1 MEVNQYL
8 EMFIEESKDHLQA
21 CSEHLLELEKNPDD
35 LAIVG
40 EIFRS
45 AHTLKGMSAT
55 MGFEDLADLTHK
67 MENVLDAI
75 RNEKIHVSPEILD
88 VVFESVDHLEE
99 MVMDIA
105 NGGDGKRDV
114 SSTVAQLKRIELG
127 EYAIPEVVATTET
140 PVAAVASMLE
150 YDGFE
155 QTVISQ
161 SAEQGFNAFEI
172 SVKLREDCL
181 LKAAR
186 VFMVFEILE
195 KYGDVIKSN
204 PSVEKLEDEQ
214 FDQQFYV
221 AFVTKE
227 SAEDMQ
233 KKIMKVSEVEEVI
246 VATIGKPATAVASVL
261 EYDGFEQTVISQSA
275 EQGFNA
281 FEISVKLREDCLLKA
296 ARVFMVFEI
305 LEKDGDVIKSNP
317 SVDKLEDEQ
326 FDQQFYVAFVTKE
339 SAEDMQKKIMKV
351 SEVEEVIVATIEHKQ
366 YSEKEQAIQE
376 VAATA
381 TATVEVEAQ
390 PATAPETNTA
400 APKTAKAVAPAK
412 TDKSHAPVGN
422 KTIRVNIE
430 RLDILMNLFEE
441 LVIDRGRLQSISTE
455 VNHGELNE
463 TVERMSR
470 VMGDLQTIILTMR
483 MVPVETVFNRF
494 PKMIRQLS
502 RDLNKKINL
511 EIIGAETELDRTV
524 IDEIGDPLVHLIR
537 NSVDHGIENPT
548 ARRAKGKPEEGTV
561 VLRAYHSGNYV
572 FIEIEDDGA
581 GINREKVL
589 AKAISKGIVTQE
601 QSYSMS
607 DKQINELILA
617 SGFSTADVISDV
629 SGRGVGLDVVKTT
642 IESLGGNISI
652 ESTQD
657 VGSVFSIQLP
667 LTLSIISVMLVEIE
681 KEIYAIPLSSIIET
695 SIIRSSEIM
704 NAHNQKVIDFRGKVV
719 PLVFLE
725 EIFEVPCKEPQ
736 DDEFHSVVIVRKGEK
751 LAGLVVD
758 SFIGQQEIVLKSL
771 GNYLTNIFAI
781 SGATIL
787 GNGKVALIVDCN
799 ALIK

>member
-8 EMFIEESKDHLQA
+8 EMFIEESKEHLQA

-35 LAIVG
+35 LTIVG

-55 MGFEDLADLTHK
+55 MGFEDTADLTHK

-75 RNEKIHVSPEILD
+75 RNEKIHVTPEILD

-105 NGGDGKRDV
+105 SGGDGKRDV
-114 SSTVAQLKRIELG
+114 SATVAKLKLIESG
-127 EYAIPEVVATTET
+127 ESVVAE
-140 PVAAVASMLE
+140 VAATAEKEVFVASTLE
-150 YDGFE
+150 YDSFE
-155 QTVISQ
+155 QTVITQ
-161 SAEQGFNAFEI
+161 SFEQGFNALEI
-172 SVKLREDCL
+172 
-181 LKAAR
+181 
-186 VFMVFEILE
+186 
-195 KYGDVIKSN
+195 
-204 PSVEKLEDEQ
+204 
-214 FDQQFYV
+214 
-221 AFVTKE
+221 
-227 SAEDMQ
+227 
-233 KKIMKVSEVEEVI
+233 
-246 VATIGKPATAVASVL
+246 
-261 EYDGFEQTVISQSA
+261 TVR
-275 EQGFNA
+275 
-281 FEISVKLREDCLLKA
+281 LREDCLLKA

-305 LEKDGDVIKSNP
+305 LEKDGDVIKSSP
-317 SVDKLEDEQ
+317 TVEKLEDEQ
-326 FDQQFYVAFVTKE
+326 FDQQFHVAYVTKE
-339 SAEDMQKKIMKV
+339 SAEDMQKKLLKV
-351 SEVEEVIVATIEHKQ
+351 SEVEEVIVVPLTAEQFK
-366 YSEKEQAIQE
+366 YSEREE
-376 VAATA
+376 
-381 TATVEVEAQ
+381 ATVEAEVVDVKEESSVV
-390 PATAPETNTA
+390 PTAPT
-400 APKTAKAVAPAK
+400 PKPAK
-412 TDKSHAPVGN
+412 TPEKAPTAKTAAVGN

-441 LVIDRGRLQSISTE
+441 LVIDRGRLQSIATE
-455 VNHGELNE
+455 VNHNELNE

-537 NSVDHGIENPT
+537 NSVDHGIENPA
-548 ARRAKGKPEEGTV
+548 ARLAKGKPEDGTV

-581 GINREKVL
+581 GINRDRVL
-589 AKAISKGIVTQE
+589 AKAISKGVVTQE
-601 QSYSMS
+601 QSLVMS

-657 VGSVFSIQLP
+657 VGSIFSIQLP

-725 EIFEVPCKEPQ
+725 EIFEVPRKEEQ
-736 DDEFHSVVIVRKGEK
+736 DEEFRSVVIVRKGEK

>member
-1 MEVNQYL
+1 MELNQYL
-8 EMFIEESKDHLQA
+8 EMFIEESKEHLQS
-21 CSEHLLELEKNPDD
+21 CSEHLLELEKNPND

-55 MGFEDLADLTHK
+55 MGYEDLADLTHK

-75 RNEKIHVSPEILD
+75 RNEKIKVNADILD
-88 VVFESVDHLEE
+88 VVFESVDHLEA
-99 MVMDIA
+99 MVYDIA
-105 NGGDGKRDV
+105 DGGDGKRDV
-114 SSTVAQLKRIELG
+114 QSTVELLKQIEAG
-127 EYAIPEVVATTET
+127 EVNFKQVATTNELPSNT
-140 PVAAVASMLE
+140 EVSDTSENATARLT

-155 QTVISQ
+155 RTVLTQ
-161 SAEQGFNAFEI
+161 SKEQDFNVYEI
-172 SVKLREDCL
+172 SVTLREDCL

-186 VFMVFEILE
+186 VYMVFEILE
-195 KYGDVIKSN
+195 KNGDVIKSS
-204 PSVEKLEDEQ
+204 PTVEQLEEEQ
-214 FDQQFYV
+214 FDSEFCV
-221 AFVTKE
+221 AFISKE
-227 SAEDMQ
+227 SAEDLQ
-233 KKIMKVSEVEEVI
+233 KMLLKVSEVN
-246 VATIGKPATAVASVL
+246 SV
-261 EYDGFEQTVISQSA
+261 
-275 EQGFNA
+275 
-281 FEISVKLREDCLLKA
+281 SVTPIDLTT
-296 ARVFMVFEI
+296 
-305 LEKDGDVIKSNP
+305 
-317 SVDKLEDEQ
+317 
-326 FDQQFYVAFVTKE
+326 TKE
-339 SAEDMQKKIMKV
+339 VEPV
-351 SEVEEVIVATIEHKQ
+351 VEE
-366 YSEKEQAIQE
+366 AISLS
-376 VAATA
+376 T
-381 TATVEVEAQ
+381 TVEVTPVAGEEKA
-390 PATAPETNTA
+390 NV
-400 APKTAKAVAPAK
+400 AKAQ
-412 TDKSHAPVGN
+412 TTTTHAAS

-441 LVIDRGRLQSISTE
+441 LVIDRGRLQSIATE
-455 VNHGELNE
+455 VNHNELNE

-470 VMGDLQTIILTMR
+470 TMGDLQNIVLTMR

-494 PKMIRQLS
+494 PKMVRQLS

-511 EIIGAETELDRTV
+511 EIIGADTELDRTV

-537 NSVDHGIENPT
+537 NSVDHGIEST
-548 ARRAKGKPEEGTV
+548 EARRAKGKPEEGTV
-561 VLRAYHSGNYV
+561 QLRAYHSGNYV

-581 GINREKVL
+581 GINRDKVL
-589 AKAISKGIVTQE
+589 QKAIAKGVVTAE
-601 QSYSMS
+601 QAGTLS

-617 SGFSTADVISDV
+617 PGFSTADVISDI

-652 ESTQD
+652 DSTEN

-681 KEIYAIPLSSIIET
+681 SETYAVPLSSIIET
-695 SIIRSSEIM
+695 SIIRNSDIL

-719 PLVFLE
+719 PLVFLD
-725 EIFEVPCKEPQ
+725 EIFEVPRPQAKE
-736 DDEFHSVVIVRKGEK
+736 DDFHSVVIVRKGEK

-799 ALIK
+799 ALMK

>member
-8 EMFIEESKDHLQA
+8 EMFIEESKEHLQA

-75 RNEKIHVSPEILD
+75 RNEKIHVTPEILD

-127 EYAIPEVVATTET
+127 EEAIPEVVAT
-140 PVAAVASMLE
+140 VAAPIVESVLE
-150 YDGFE
+150 YDSFE
-155 QTVISQ
+155 QTVITQ

-172 SVKLREDCL
+172 SV
-181 LKAAR
+181 
-186 VFMVFEILE
+186 
-195 KYGDVIKSN
+195 
-204 PSVEKLEDEQ
+204 
-214 FDQQFYV
+214 
-221 AFVTKE
+221 T
-227 SAEDMQ
+227 
-233 KKIMKVSEVEEVI
+233 
-246 VATIGKPATAVASVL
+246 
-261 EYDGFEQTVISQSA
+261 
-275 EQGFNA
+275 
-281 FEISVKLREDCLLKA
+281 LREDCLLKA

-305 LEKDGDVIKSNP
+305 LEKDGDVIKSSP
-317 SVDKLEDEQ
+317 SVEKLEDEQ
-326 FDQQFYVAFVTKE
+326 FDQQFYVAFVTKTT
-339 SAEDMQKKIMKV
+339 AEDMQKKLMKV
-351 SEVEEVIVATIEHKQ
+351 SEVDEVIVTTIDQRKF
-366 YSEKEQAIQE
+366 SEKVFEAHEE

-381 TATVEVEAQ
+381 TAVAEVAAI
-390 PATAPETNTA
+390 PTNTPA
-400 APKTAKAVAPAK
+400 AKAEPVAKPAK
-412 TDKSHAPVGN
+412 EATPSKADKNHAPVGN

-657 VGSVFSIQLP
+657 VGSIFSIQLP

-725 EIFEVPCKEPQ
+725 EIFEVPRQEHQ
-736 DDEFHSVVIVRKGEK
+736 DEEFHSVVIVRKGEK